1 MHTLEQLRAGELQ
14 GIRRL
19 TLSCGLTAFPPEI
32 FSLSDSLE
40 ILDLSGNQLS
50 SLPDDLVKLKKL
62 KVIFCSQN
70 QFTELP
76 AVLGRCSALSMVGF
90 KANQIR
96 YVPAESLPAKLRWLT
111 LTDNA
116 IEQLPPEIGNCH
128 DLQKLMLAGN
138 RLQTLPETLAH
149 CQRLELIRIAAN
161 QLHAFPTWLL
171 SLPRLSWL
179 AYSGN
184 PFSAELEA
192 AALGDSSLDD
202 IHWNSL
208 ELGHLLGEGAS
219 GVIHRAKYGYADADS
234 THVAVKLFKG
244 DVTSDGLP
252 QCEMAASVS
261 AGEHPNLINVLGRVT
276 GHPSGA
282 NGLVMTLVD
291 TEFSNLAGPP
301 SLDSCTRDIY
311 PTESRFELPIV
322 LRIAQSIVAVA
333 QHLHQ
338 QGIMHGDLY
347 GHNILH
353 CGEGRTLL
361 GDFGAASFYAID
373 DQTLADALQKL
384 EVRAFGCLL
393 EELIERCS
401 VSDLTQHALYQ
412 LNALMLACVCE
423 ENQLRPGFDEIGQQL
438 AAISGAYELNTEHA
452 GAAYK
457 ASS

>member
-1 MHTLEQLRAGELQ
+1 MHTLEQLRAGELH

-19 TLSCGLTAFPPEI
+19 NLSCGLTAFPQEI
-32 FSLSDSLE
+32 FSLADSLE

-50 SLPDDLVKLKKL
+50 SLPDDLVKLTKL

-76 AVLGRCSALSMVGF
+76 AVLGRCPSLSMIGF
-90 KANQIR
+90 KANKIR
-96 YVPAESLPAKLRWLT
+96 HIPATSLPAKLRWLT

-138 RLQTLPETLAH
+138 RLQALPETLAH
-149 CQRLELIRIAAN
+149 CKRLELIRIAAN

-184 PFSAELEA
+184 PFSAALEA
-192 AALGDSSLDD
+192 GALADSTLDD
-202 IHWNSL
+202 IHWDSL
-208 ELGHLLGEGAS
+208 ELDQLLGEGAS
-219 GVIHRAKYGYADADS
+219 GVIHRAKYGYADADF
-234 THVAVKLFKG
+234 TYVAVKLFKG
-244 DVTSDGLP
+244 EVTSDGLP
-252 QCEMAASVS
+252 QCEMAVSVS

-276 GHPSGA
+276 AHPSGV
-282 NGLVMTLVD
+282 NGLVMELID
-291 TEFSNLAGPP
+291 AEFSNLAGPP
-301 SLDSCTRDIY
+301 SLDSCTRDVY
-311 PTESRFELPIV
+311 SADTCFELPVV

-361 GDFGAASFYAID
+361 GDFGAASFYATED
-373 DQTLADALQKL
+373 RALADALQKL
-384 EVRAFGCLL
+384 EVRAFGCIL
-393 EELIERCS
+393 EELIAQCS
-401 VSDLTQHALYQ
+401 VSDLTQHALHQ
-412 LNALMLACVCE
+412 LNALMSVCVRE
-423 ENQLRPGFDEIGQQL
+423 ENQLRPGFAEICQRL
-438 AAISGAYELNTEHA
+438 AAIRCAYELNTEHA
-452 GAAYK
+452 GAI
-457 ASS
+457 